1 VVASAAR
8 GAVRPDGN
16 VAGGNVAGER
26 TRARL
31 ITAGE
36 RLFAKY
42 GLDAVSV
49 RDITAAAKA
58 NTAAVHYHFG
68 SKRGLIEAILEA
80 RAAEVGRRRGEFL
93 DRIEATPKPTL
104 RDVVAALVIPTAEMA
119 RDRRRGGYYYV
130 GFLSAVLSHPEFM
143 PAVNDAVDPHTSRYL
158 VSLATVTPHLSPDV
172 RVLRHALA
180 KDMVNRVFGQPGGA
194 VHLWL
199 RERAPSAE
207 DDLVDR
213 VIDFLC
219 GAFAARET
227 A

>member
-1 VVASAAR
+1 MVSDEDESTIGHREATATLQLVGGSAAG
-8 GAVRPDGN
+8 GAVRAEGN
-16 VAGGNVAGER
+16 AAGDR

-36 RLFAKY
+36 RLFARY

-93 DRIEATPKPTL
+93 DRIEAAPDPTL
-104 RDVVAALVIPTAEMA
+104 RDVVAALVIPTAELA
-119 RDRRRGGYYYV
+119 RDRDLRQKMIDHGQRLVDGRG
-130 GFLSAVLSHPEFM
+130 A
-143 PAVNDAVDPHTSRYL
+143 
-158 VSLATVTPHLSPDV
+158 
-172 RVLRHALA
+172 
-180 KDMVNRVFGQPGGA
+180 
-194 VHLWL
+194 
-199 RERAPSAE
+199 ERA
-207 DDLVDR
+207 
-213 VIDFLC
+213 
-219 GAFAARET
+219 AAALEELSRKSD

>member
-1 VVASAAR
+1 MVASGSR
-8 GAVRPDGN
+8 GAVRTDGN
-16 VAGGNVAGER
+16 AAGER

-36 RLFAKY
+36 RLFARN

-80 RAAEVGRRRGEFL
+80 RAAEVGRRRGQFL
-93 DRIEATPKPTL
+93 DRIEATPKATL
-104 RDVVAALVIPTAEMA
+104 RDVVAALVIPTAELA
-119 RDRRRGGYYYV
+119 QDRRRGGYYYV
-130 GFLSAVLSHPEFM
+130 GFLAAVLSHPEFM

-158 VSLATVTPHLSPDV
+158 VSLEKVTPHLSPDV
-172 RVLRHALA
+172 RALRHALA
-180 KDMVNRVFGQPGGA
+180 KDMVNRVFGQPTGA

-199 RERAPSAE
+199 RERAPGAE
-207 DDLVDR
+207 EHLVER

-219 GAFAARET
+219 GAFEAPDT
-227 A
+227 S

>member
-1 VVASAAR
+1 MVTSAAR
-8 GAVRPDGN
+8 GAVRAD
-16 VAGGNVAGER
+16 GNVAGER

-31 ITAGE
+31 ISAGE

-80 RAAEVGRRRGEFL
+80 RATDVGRVRGQFL
-93 DRIEATPKPTL
+93 DRIEASPKPTL
-104 RDVVAALVIPTAEMA
+104 RDVVAALVIPTAELA
-119 RDRRRGGYYYV
+119 QDRRRGGYYYV

-158 VSLATVTPHLSPDV
+158 ASLEKVTSHLSPEV
-172 RVLRHALA
+172 RALRHALA
-180 KDMVNRVFGQPGGA
+180 KDMVNRVFGQPAGA

-199 RERAPSAE
+199 QERAPGAE
-207 DDLVDR
+207 EHLVDR

-219 GAFAARET
+219 GAFEAPQT
-227 A
+227 G